1 MPRRMISVMRHF
13 PLICIDYHY
22 IVVMKQL
29 CRKKFLEVSC
39 LGFICFSKEVF
50 FPSLQS
56 IYHCAHRKQFCQ
68 NIFCRRVLLFFQHH
82 LSLYFS
88 LTLPVELPHLR
99 YVKYLTSLSCLLRNN
114 FFPPISFHRKAR
126 HSIAFTIL
134 LSTVTRHSLLI
145 IFSATKRM
153 MMVLKTFIS
162 YSN

>member
-88 LTLPVELPHLR
+88 LTLPVSASFTIC
-99 YVKYLTSLSCLLRNN
+99 KISLSCLLRNN

>member
-1 MPRRMISVMRHF
+1 MFWNIRIIMPRRMISVMRHF

-29 CRKKFLEVSC
+29 YRKKFLEVSC

-68 NIFCRRVLLFFQHH
+68 NIFCRRVLLVFQHH

-88 LTLPVELPHLR
+88 LTLPVSASHLR
-99 YVKYLTSLSCLLRNN
+99 YVKYLSRGSFVTT
-114 FFPPISFHRKAR
+114 SFHLFPFIAR
-126 HSIAFTIL
+126 HVTQSHSQSFFQQSLVIL
-134 LSTVTRHSLLI
+134 C
-145 IFSATKRM
+145 
-153 MMVLKTFIS
+153 
-162 YSN
+162 